1 MVCSES
7 VGTAALSDYVS
18 QQSFIEG
25 LDNKSIVYND
35 DFVGI
40 ASFNIFVGVAVAT
53 IFGAAFFFDLFWPER
68 DESKSVKISWKI
80 SAVAVC
86 FMAFAD
92 AIAMT
97 VIVATRSATITG
109 VDAGEA
115 TALLLQREKPPLV
128 YRKNGRCV
136 AATVLL
142 WLGMIATIAS
152 TIILFKSYRHNEEFG
167 PKTRTGKRKDAEQA
181 HSKTSTEMATAS

>member
-1 MVCSES
+1 LNAVL
-7 VGTAALSDYVS
+7 TQADYVS

-25 LDNKSIVYND
+25 LDNRSVVYND

-40 ASFNIFVGVAVAT
+40 AAYNIFVGVAVAT

-68 DESKSVKISWKI
+68 TESKSVKISWKI
-80 SAVAVC
+80 SAIVVS

-109 VDAGEA
+109 VDSGEA
-115 TALLLQREKPPLV
+115 TALLLQKEKPPL
-128 YRKNGRCV
+128 
-136 AATVLL
+136 
-142 WLGMIATIAS
+142 
-152 TIILFKSYRHNEEFG
+152 
-167 PKTRTGKRKDAEQA
+167 GKLY
-181 HSKTSTEMATAS
+181 